1 MKKYLLFLIFI
12 PCLIFPQRMKQNAEF
27 SLFSDYKAAQVGDAI
42 TIIVVESSQA
52 ANKAET
58 ATGRKSNIGFGGSAK
73 VGDST
78 PLPDADF
85 SLGTTNDFK
94 GSGSTKSSGMVK
106 TKISAIIDSVMSNGL
121 LSIKGSRKI
130 VINGE
135 EQKISIKGVVRGSD
149 IRSDNTVYSYNISD
163 AEIIFDG
170 SGAIS
175 RAQSPGWLTKLF
187 HWLF

>member
-1 MKKYLLFLIFI
+1 MKKLIFGLLLLPLVI
-12 PCLIFPQRMKQNAEF
+12 TAQSMNENARN
-27 SLFSDYKAAQVGDAI
+27 SLFSDYKASNVGDAV

-58 ATGRKSNIGFGGSAK
+58 ATGRKSDIGLTGSANIG
-73 VGDST
+73 ST
-78 PLPDADF
+78 SLPKTDIG
-85 SLGTTNDFK
+85 LGTTNDFR

-106 TKISAIIDSVMSNGL
+106 TKISALIDSVMGNGL
-121 LSIKGSRKI
+121 LRIKGKRRI

-135 EQKISIKGVVRGSD
+135 EQLISIKGVVRRSD
-149 IRSDNTVYSYNISD
+149 IQTDNSVYSYNISD
-163 AEIIFDG
+163 AEIVFEG
-170 SGAIS
+170 NGAIS

>member
-1 MKKYLLFLIFI
+1 MKKYLVFLIFI
-12 PCLIFPQRMKQNAEF
+12 PCLMFPQRMKQNAEF
-27 SLFSDYKAAQVGDAI
+27 SLFSDYKAARVGDAI

-73 VGDST
+73 VGDA

-85 SLGTTNDFK
+85 NLGTTNNFK
-94 GSGSTKSSGMVK
+94 GSGSTKSSGMVR
-106 TKISAIIDSVMSNGL
+106 TKISAIIDSVMPNGL

-135 EQKISIKGVVRGSD
+135 EQNISIKGVVRGSD

>member
-12 PCLIFPQRMKQNAEF
+12 PYLIFPQRMKQNAEF
-27 SLFSDYKAAQVGDAI
+27 SLFSDYKAARVGDAI

-52 ANKAET
+52 SNKAET
-58 ATGRKSNIGFGGSAK
+58 ATGRKSGIGFSGSGK
-73 VGDST
+73 VGPS
-78 PLPDADF
+78 PLPPADF
-85 SLGTTNDFK
+85 SLGTTNNFK
-94 GSGSTKSSGMVK
+94 GSGSTKSSGMVR
-106 TKISAIIDSVMSNGL
+106 TKISAIIDSVMPNGL

>member
-58 ATGRKSNIGFGGSAK
+58 ATGRKSNIGFTGSAK
-73 VGDST
+73 SGST
-78 PLPDADF
+78 PIPGAEF
-85 SLGTTNDFK
+85 GLGTTNDFK